1 MVEQE
6 MVIKEGPFDKR
17 GPAPSSLEAAVWV
30 VFIGVSIPAIV
41 FLLGYWLTSDLS
53 EGAFQA
59 ALLGMLALQVIGLI
73 RSVRSTKRFNLLA
86 TVLVGLLVAGALF
99 MTIFALWF
107 SMDEKPLVQNAGP
120 AQMIS
125 LTVRAPHDIS
135 AISLG

>member
-1 MVEQE
+1 MQN
-6 MVIKEGPFDKR
+6 GPTHQP
-17 GPAPSSLEAAVWV
+17 GSAPSALEAALWILFFV
-30 VFIGVSIPAIV
+30 VSIPAVV
-41 FLLGYWLTSDLS
+41 FLLGYWVTTDLS
-53 EGAFQA
+53 ERTYQA
-59 ALLGMLALQVIGLI
+59 ALLGMLALQLIGLI
-73 RSVRSTKRFNLLA
+73 RSVRSSKRFNLLT

-120 AQMIS
+120 APLIS

>member
-30 VFIGVSIPAIV
+30 VFIGVSIPAVV
-41 FLLGYWLTSDLS
+41 FFLGYWLTTDLS

-59 ALLGMLALQVIGLI
+59 ALLGMLALQVIGII
-73 RSVRSTKRFNLLA
+73 RSVRSSKRFNLLT

-99 MTIFALWF
+99 MTLFALWF
-107 SMDEKPLVQNAGP
+107 SMDEKPLVQNTGP
-120 AQMIS
+120 APLIS

>member
-6 MVIKEGPFDKR
+6 MVMKEGPFHQP
-17 GPAPSSLEAAVWV
+17 GPTPSALEAALWILFFV
-30 VFIGVSIPAIV
+30 VSIPAIV
-41 FLLGYWLTSDLS
+41 FLLGYWLTTDLG
-53 EGAFQA
+53 ERAFQA

-107 SMDEKPLVQNAGP
+107 SMDEKPLVQNTGP
-120 AQMIS
+120 APLIS
-125 LTVRAPHDIS
+125 LKVWAPHDIS